1 MNAARR
7 NSPAPARRSD
17 TRAALAAL
25 AIAVA
30 FLALVVAI
38 VVVVVPNVL
47 SCSPPSD
54 KELAQ
59 QETFVRG
66 HFADARD
73 LRSGVGD
80 CDDGGRGYV
89 KFTTTLSPAAARD
102 SLLTDPACSSPGEE
116 AGDVAARCL
125 SGKKAVDMYFEV
137 DTRNDTT
144 AGSLE
149 FK

>member
-7 NSPAPARRSD
+7 NSPAQAERPD
-17 TRAALAAL
+17 TRAAFAAL
-25 AIAVA
+25 AIAVV
-30 FLALVVAI
+30 FLVLAAVI
-38 VVVVVPNVL
+38 VVVVVSDVL

-54 KELAQ
+54 RELAQ
-59 QETFVRG
+59 QESFVRG

-80 CDDGGRGYV
+80 CDDDGRGYV

-102 SLLTDPACSSPGEE
+102 SLLTDPACSSPGAE
-116 AGDVAARCL
+116 AGDVAARCR
-125 SGKKAVDMYFEV
+125 SGTKTVDMFFET
-137 DTRNDTT
+137 DARNDTT

-149 FK
+149 FE